1 MQLFVIAGTITVALK
16 LLYLMYI
23 ILGWLF
29 CSTRVRR
36 MFEGESIFVCMSI
49 TVCIILLFLQGFF
62 GSIIYFSNL
71 ENKERIFSFFLCT
84 DILAVGI
91 GTIIYACT
99 NISTFRE
106 YVAKK
111 RGTRAW

>member
-1 MQLFVIAGTITVALK
+1 MQLYIIAGTLTVALK

-29 CSTRVRR
+29 CSTRVKRL
-36 MFEGESIFVCMSI
+36 FDGEAVFGYISVF
-49 TVCIILLFLQGFF
+49 TCIILLFLQGFF
-62 GSIIYFSNL
+62 GTIIYFSNL
-71 ENKERIFSFFLCT
+71 ENKEKIFALFFWS
-84 DILAVGI
+84 DIIAIGI
-91 GTIIYACT
+91 VTIIYACT